1 MVKQNYPKDFYVG
14 NFRKVGTELLPKIF
28 FVDGFTK
35 VVENNLGGKDSERL
49 NPTDE
54 SDIIF

>member
-35 VVENNLGGKDSERL
+35 VEENNLGGKDIVSG
-49 NPTDE
+49 
-54 SDIIF
+54 